1 MFWSLNLRREKEL
14 SEKMRGK
21 KKYLV
26 DYIPTTK
33 RANLGVNIFVL
44 ERRG

>member
-1 MFWSLNLRREKEL
+1 
-14 SEKMRGK
+14 MRGQ